1 MRLDIYRYK
10 LAMCDFEYTVEK
22 SVISYS
28 ERIKL
33 THISKDAELR

>member
-1 MRLDIYRYK
+1 M

-22 SVISYS
+22 SAIK
-28 ERIKL
+28 EKIKL